1 MVSLYPFIHPAL
13 FPCISWIV
21 PPAIC
26 LHSASSL
33 NQRGE
38 LKAGCIFE
46 PVWLLSCSGSCVSC
60 LWFNGSSL
68 CDIIS
73 LHLPPSSAHAC
84 IRFITLAI
92 PSLILHLGP
101 SLSCPPRSRSS
112 SPPQSL
118 LSTFTNAPWFRSMWW
133 KWQTVSSTEGKRRG
147 GVCGLSGLSWTLHS
161 ALCTRWA
168 WQIARG
174 SPQPPAHLRRL
185 PGSSCFLIK
194 SLMAAKIGV
203 KAE

>member
-101 SLSCPPRSRSS
+101 SPSCPPRSRSS

-133 KWQTVSSTEGKRRG
+133 KWQTVSSTEGKKEGRSLWLVWTQLDLAQRP
-147 GVCGLSGLSWTLHS
+147 VHQMGLADCTGLASTTS
-161 ALCTRWA
+161 SFAPIA
-168 WQIARG
+168 WI
-174 SPQPPAHLRRL
+174 
-185 PGSSCFLIK
+185 FLL
-194 SLMAAKIGV
+194 SH
-203 KAE
+203 